1 MSAATPNVAA
11 SVRARLLNVAKA
23 QGVDFNQVLVR
34 FALERILYR
43 LTQSPHAD
51 RFLLKGALLFTL
63 WYDMPHRATRDAD
76 LLGFGA
82 SDLESVAQVFRDIA
96 AVPVDDGIV
105 FDPASVTVEEIRK
118 EAGYGGV
125 RVMIAGDL
133 ARARCKTQIDVGFGD
148 AVTPAPV
155 DSVYPV
161 LLEEMPAPRLR
172 AYPTYTVIAEKL
184 HAIALLGM
192 TNSRLKDYFDLSVL
206 LERETLDTDLLA
218 QAIKATFERR
228 GMAVPDA
235 LRGGMFVGLTAAHRQ
250 AVTKLSMLQYLIDSR
265 LAQRNCVLCRIQDG
279 TVDAVVFLDQFP
291 ELGGMHLHHSA
302 ILQTGV
308 CEFLI
313 A

>member
-1 MSAATPNVAA
+1 MNLATPNLAA

-43 LTQSPHAD
+43 LTQSEHAE

-76 LLGFGA
+76 LLGFGP
-82 SDLESVAQVFRDIA
+82 SDLASVAETFRDIA
-96 AVPVDDGIV
+96 AVAVDDGIA

-125 RVMIAGDL
+125 RVIVAGEL
-133 ARARCKTQIDVGFGD
+133 AKARCKTRIDVGFGD

-161 LLEEMPAPRLR
+161 LLDDLPAPRLR
-172 AYPTYTVIAEKL
+172 AYPTYTVVAEKL

-228 GMAVPDA
+228 GMSVPDA
-235 LRGGMFVGLTAAHRQ
+235 VPIGLTDEFAHDSSRQ
-250 AVTKLSMLQYLIDSR
+250 SLWLAFLKKNELHSKPLPAIVDR
-265 LAQRNCVLCRIQDG
+265 LR
-279 TVDAVVFLDQFP
+279 
-291 ELGGMHLHHSA
+291 SA
-302 ILQTGV
+302 LAPALNRV
-308 CEFLI
+308 AL
-313 A
+313 

>member
-1 MSAATPNVAA
+1 MSPVHPNVAV
-11 SVRARLLNVAKA
+11 SVRARLLNVAKS

-43 LTQSPHAD
+43 MTQSPHAD

-82 SDLESVAQVFRDIA
+82 SDQDSVAQVFRDIA
-96 AVPVDDGIV
+96 AVAVDDGIV
-105 FDPASVTVEEIRK
+105 FDPASVMVEDIRK

-125 RVMIAGDL
+125 RVIITADL

-161 LLEEMPAPRLR
+161 LLADLPAPRLR

-206 LERETLDTDLLA
+206 LERETLDTGLLA

-228 GMAVPDA
+228 GMAVSGA
-235 LRGGMFVGLTAAHRQ
+235 LPVGLTDEFSQDASRQ
-250 AVTKLSMLQYLIDSR
+250 ALWLAFLNKNELIPEP
-265 LAQRNCVLCRIQDG
+265 LP
-279 TVDAVVFLDQFP
+279 AVVGRLRAG
-291 ELGGMHLHHSA
+291 LTSVLTTAS
-302 ILQTGV
+302 
-308 CEFLI
+308 
-313 A
+313 

>member
-1 MSAATPNVAA
+1 MSPNLAA
-11 SVRARLLNVAKA
+11 SVRARLLNIAKA
-23 QGVDFNQVLVR
+23 QESDFHQVLVR

-43 LTQSPHAD
+43 LTQSKYAD

-82 SDLESVAQVFRDIA
+82 SDLESVAKIFREIA
-96 AVPVDDGIV
+96 AVTIDDGIV

-125 RVMIAGDL
+125 RVVISGEL
-133 ARARCKTQIDVGFGD
+133 AKARCKTQIDVGFGD
-148 AVTPAPV
+148 AVTPGPV

-161 LLEEMPAPRLR
+161 LLNDLPAPRIR
-172 AYPTYTVIAEKL
+172 AYPTYTVVAEKL

-192 TNSRLKDYFDLSVL
+192 TNSRVKDYFDLSVL
-206 LERETLDTDLLA
+206 LERETLDADLLA

-228 GMAVPDA
+228 GMAVPSE
-235 LRGGMFVGLTAAHRQ
+235 LPVGLTDEFAHDVSRQ
-250 AVTKLSMLQYLIDSR
+250 ALWQSFVRKNELDPEPLASIVGR
-265 LAQRNCVLCRIQDG
+265 LRLTLEPALKR
-279 TVDAVVFLDQFP
+279 A
-291 ELGGMHLHHSA
+291 A
-302 ILQTGV
+302 
-308 CEFLI
+308 

>member
-1 MSAATPNVAA
+1 MSAINPNVAA

-43 LTQSPHAD
+43 LTQSQHAD

-76 LLGFGA
+76 LLGLGT
-82 SDLESVAQVFRDIA
+82 SDLASVAETFRDIA
-96 AVPVDDGIV
+96 AVTVDDGIE

-118 EAGYGGV
+118 ETGYGGV
-125 RVMIAGDL
+125 RVIIAGEL
-133 ARARCKTQIDVGFGD
+133 AKARCKTQIDVGFGD

-161 LLEEMPAPRLR
+161 LLDDLPAPKLR

-218 QAIKATFERR
+218 QAINATFERR
-228 GMAVPDA
+228 GMAVPEALPVGISDEFAHDA
-235 LRGGMFVGLTAAHRQ
+235 SRQVMWLAFLKKNELPPDPLPAIVDRLRSALAPALNRAA
-250 AVTKLSMLQYLIDSR
+250 L
-265 LAQRNCVLCRIQDG
+265 
-279 TVDAVVFLDQFP
+279 
-291 ELGGMHLHHSA
+291 
-302 ILQTGV
+302 
-308 CEFLI
+308 
-313 A
+313 

>member
-1 MSAATPNVAA
+1 MSPNLAA

-23 QGVDFNQVLVR
+23 QASDFNQVLVR

-43 LTQSPHAD
+43 LTQSKYAD

-82 SDLESVAQVFRDIA
+82 SDLESVAQIFREIA
-96 AVPVDDGIV
+96 AVTVNDGIV

-125 RVMIAGDL
+125 RVVIAGEL
-133 ARARCKTQIDVGFGD
+133 AKARCKTQIDVGFGD
-148 AVTPAPV
+148 AVTPGPV

-161 LLEEMPAPRLR
+161 LLGDLPAPRLR

-192 TNSRLKDYFDLSVL
+192 TNSRVKDYFDLSVL
-206 LERETLDTDLLA
+206 LERETLDADLLA

-228 GMAVPDA
+228 GMTVPA
-235 LRGGMFVGLTAAHRQ
+235 ELPVGLTDEFAHDASRQSLWQSFIKKNELDPEPLAAIVGR
-250 AVTKLSMLQYLIDSR
+250 LR
-265 LAQRNCVLCRIQDG
+265 LALEPALNRAAR
-279 TVDAVVFLDQFP
+279 
-291 ELGGMHLHHSA
+291 
-302 ILQTGV
+302 
-308 CEFLI
+308 
-313 A
+313 

>member
-1 MSAATPNVAA
+1 MNRTSPNFAA

-43 LTQSPHAD
+43 MTQSRHAD

-82 SDLESVAQVFRDIA
+82 SDLASVAETFRDIA
-96 AVPVDDGIV
+96 AVAVDDGIA
-105 FDPASVTVEEIRK
+105 FDPDSVRVEEVRK
-118 EAGYGGV
+118 EADYGGV
-125 RVMIAGDL
+125 RVIIAGEL
-133 ARARCKTQIDVGFGD
+133 AKARCKTQIDVGFGD

-161 LLEEMPAPRLR
+161 LLDDLPAPKLR

-206 LERETLDTDLLA
+206 MDRETLDTDLLA
-218 QAIKATFERR
+218 HAIKATFERR
-228 GMAVPDA
+228 GMPVPDA
-235 LRGGMFVGLTAAHRQ
+235 VPIGLTDEFANDSSRQSLWRAFLKKNERPPEPLPAIVDRLRSGLAPALNRAA
-250 AVTKLSMLQYLIDSR
+250 L
-265 LAQRNCVLCRIQDG
+265 
-279 TVDAVVFLDQFP
+279 
-291 ELGGMHLHHSA
+291 
-302 ILQTGV
+302 
-308 CEFLI
+308 
-313 A
+313 

>member
-1 MSAATPNVAA
+1 MSTQKNIGA
-11 SVRARLLNVAKA
+11 SVRARLLNRAKDS
-23 QGVDFNQVLVR
+23 GSDYGLILTKY
-34 FALERILYR
+34 ALERILYR
-43 LTQSPHAD
+43 LSVSQWHDA
-51 RFLLKGALLFTL
+51 FLLKGALLFTL

-82 SDLESVAQVFRDIA
+82 SDLESVAQVFQDIA
-96 AVPVDDGIV
+96 AVTVDDGIV

-206 LERETLDTDLLA
+206 LEREILDTDMLA

-228 GMAVPDA
+228 GMSVPDA
-235 LRGGMFVGLTAAHRQ
+235 APIGLTDEFAHDASRQ
-250 AVTKLSMLQYLIDSR
+250 ALWLAFVKKNELAPEPLAAIVAR
-265 LAQRNCVLCRIQDG
+265 LRA
-279 TVDAVVFLDQFP
+279 T
-291 ELGGMHLHHSA
+291 LGNALNRARG
-302 ILQTGV
+302 
-308 CEFLI
+308 
-313 A
+313 

>member
-1 MSAATPNVAA
+1 
-11 SVRARLLNVAKA
+11 
-23 QGVDFNQVLVR
+23 
-34 FALERILYR
+34 
-43 LTQSPHAD
+43 
-51 RFLLKGALLFTL
+51 
-63 WYDMPHRATRDAD
+63 MPHRATRDAD

-105 FDPASVTVEEIRK
+105 FDPASVAVEEIRK

-125 RVMIAGDL
+125 RAVIAADL
-133 ARARCKTQIDVGFGD
+133 AKARCKTQIDIGFGD

-228 GMAVPDA
+228 GMAVPGA
-235 LRGGMFVGLTAAHRQ
+235 LPIGLTDEFAQDASREALWQAFLRRNEIATEPLTANVGRLRAA
-250 AVTKLSMLQYLIDSR
+250 LL
-265 LAQRNCVLCRIQDG
+265 
-279 TVDAVVFLDQFP
+279 P
-291 ELGGMHLHHSA
+291 
-302 ILQTGV
+302 ILTRP
-308 CEFLI
+308 LP
-313 A
+313 

>member
-1 MSAATPNVAA
+1 MSNTAA

-23 QGVDFNQVLVR
+23 QASDFNQVLVR

-82 SDLESVAQVFRDIA
+82 SDLESVAQVFREIA
-96 AVPVDDGIV
+96 AVAVDDGIV

-125 RVMIAGDL
+125 RVVIAGEL
-133 ARARCKTQIDVGFGD
+133 AKARCKTQIDVGFGD
-148 AVTPAPV
+148 AVTPGPV

-161 LLEEMPAPRLR
+161 LLDDLPAPRLR

-192 TNSRLKDYFDLSVL
+192 TNSRVKDYFDLSVL
-206 LERETLDTDLLA
+206 LEREILDADLLA

-228 GMAVPDA
+228 GMTVPA
-235 LRGGMFVGLTAAHRQ
+235 ELPVGLTDEFAHDASRQVLWQSFVKKNELDPEPLAAIVGR
-250 AVTKLSMLQYLIDSR
+250 LR
-265 LAQRNCVLCRIQDG
+265 LALEPALNRAAR
-279 TVDAVVFLDQFP
+279 
-291 ELGGMHLHHSA
+291 
-302 ILQTGV
+302 
-308 CEFLI
+308 
-313 A
+313 